1 MSLKRNDVCSLRFGL
16 ADAAELL
23 LGSRQW
29 VCKDRGRE
37 TVIALSGQHHVA
49 AGNSGLTHEII
60 ADTGILLRN
69 TTKDQES

>member
-1 MSLKRNDVCSLRFGL
+1 MSLKRNDICSLRFGL

-23 LGSRQW
+23 GSRQR

-49 AGNSGLTHEII
+49 AGKPALTHEII
-60 ADTGILLRN
+60 GDTGILLRN